1 MYVHGI
7 DCESFL
13 QRPSVTLLCVL
24 RYENCARQ
32 STLEHIRKKIKCH
45 SSLMILTLEE
55 SSQKTI
61 IAIVRYENHNILGEG
76 TMNKEYLKSF
86 DVFIKKFLLYVR
98 SIIDVDSMFGKNFK
112 TLEI

>member
-1 MYVHGI
+1 
-7 DCESFL
+7 
-13 QRPSVTLLCVL
+13 
-24 RYENCARQ
+24 
-32 STLEHIRKKIKCH
+32 
-45 SSLMILTLEE
+45 MILTLEE